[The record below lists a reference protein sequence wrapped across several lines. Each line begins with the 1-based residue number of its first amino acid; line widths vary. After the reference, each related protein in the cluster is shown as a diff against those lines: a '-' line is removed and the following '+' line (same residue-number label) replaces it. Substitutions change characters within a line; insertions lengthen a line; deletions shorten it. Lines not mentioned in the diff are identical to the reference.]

1 MSKITAIIKQ
11 PFSKPYVTK
20 IDNSLENYQKIV
32 GGFIECIDIPHATNI
47 DIILNEEG
55 KLNKMAPN
63 IFLPEYDDCIMGP
76 IVVVGFN
83 PSRGSHIGLNN
94 KQISEA
100 MNYLNNNQVRS
111 IEQFERRFCL

>member
-11 PFSKPYVTK
+11 PFSRPYVAE
-20 IDNSLENYQKIV
+20 IENSLESYQKLV
-32 GGFIECIDIPHATNI
+32 GGLIECIDMPNTNGI

-55 KLNKMAPN
+55 KLNGMAPN
-63 IFLPEYDDCIMGP
+63 VFLPEYYDCIMGP

-83 PSRGSHIGLNN
+83 PSRGNHLGLNN

-100 MNYLNNNQVRS
+100 MNYLNANHVRS
-111 IEQFERRFCL
+111 MEHFARSLGL